1 MTKAAY
7 VYLNASL
14 IYADVTDNLWISYV
28 LSGCT
33 SWMIVY
39 SETMEGCYSS
49 VIHVIAK

>member
-1 MTKAAY
+1 MAAY

-33 SWMIVY
+33 SWLIVH
-39 SETMEGCYSS
+39 SVTTGGCYSS
-49 VIHVIAK
+49 VILVIVK